1 MIKKFFFRSFL
12 VKGTF
17 PQYKPPETHSLINTK
32 LDNDIIDKMKSFS
45 QKNFLIEN
53 IKNSKNSPEK
63 KTKKQSGK
71 SIMIIENN
79 MSKTSF
85 LNKEN
90 SFLKSR
96 KSNFEKLDPLVMSSF
111 KLKTYGEGGF
121 K

>member
-1 MIKKFFFRSFL
+1 
-12 VKGTF
+12 
-17 PQYKPPETHSLINTK
+17 
-32 LDNDIIDKMKSFS
+32 MKSFS
-45 QKNFLIEN
+45 QKNFLLEN

-63 KTKKQSGK
+63 KMKKQAGK

-85 LNKEN
+85 INKEN
-90 SFLKSR
+90 SFLKGPR
-96 KSNFEKLDPLVMSSF
+96 TSNFEKVDPLVMSSF